1 MPGYLGRESTDG
13 RFCSVILS
21 LCHPFFQSNK
31 LKKKIQAIIGTWG
44 FGKTAILFIYY
55 EFSTMCYFIYTKTEN
70 LAKAINISGEKEK
83 AD

>member
-1 MPGYLGRESTDG
+1 MEDFALSSYL
-13 RFCSVILS
+13 SVTLS
-21 LCHPFFQSNK
+21 FKVIN